1 MAAVR
6 DQIDRARFG
15 RYYPTLTLVTYPSNM
30 EAFDAVFFG
39 RDDILLGMPTP
50 PTTSTASA
58 STTFASGRGPA
69 RAGACR
75 VPLCRPGHR
84 ARPAQPGQPGLAAI
98 DDRARNTLFTQWN
111 GPIRDMSERSADLY
125 DDAAERAWMRQAP
138 PSGCG

>member
-6 DQIDRARFG
+6 DQIDRARFV

-58 STTFASGRGPA
+58 STTFASGRGP
-69 RAGACR
+69 
-75 VPLCRPGHR
+75 PE
-84 ARPAQPGQPGLAAI
+84 LA
-98 DDRARNTLFTQWN
+98 
-111 GPIRDMSERSADLY
+111 P
-125 DDAAERAWMRQAP
+125 AAEFRFAVPATEPALLSLVNRGWRPSTTGRATP
-138 PSGCG
+138 SSPSGTGPSAT